1 MALIH
6 GLHTRNLRGDLLGGL
21 TAAVVALPLALAF
34 GNAAL
39 GPGGAIYGLYGAIV
53 TGFIAALLGG
63 TPSQV
68 SGPTGPMSVTVAGVV
83 SSLAAVGVST
93 DLGAG
98 EMLPMV
104 MAAVAIG
111 GVFEALLGV
120 FRLGRF
126 ITLVP
131 YSVVS
136 GFMSGIGFII
146 LILQIGPFMGVSTT
160 GGVIG
165 CLTALAEVPLPNP
178 AAISIGVMTVAVVF
192 FTPGRIRQW
201 VPSPLLAL
209 LIVTPLSLLMFN
221 DDRLQSL
228 GLEPLNRIGAIP
240 DGGLRFVMPNF
251 SQHLSELLKAGVVL
265 ALLGAIDSLLTSL
278 VADNITQTNH
288 DSNRELIGQGIA
300 NTASGLLSGL
310 PGAGATMR
318 TVINIKSGGA
328 TPISGMTHSVV
339 LLLVL
344 LGAGPM
350 AAEIP
355 TALLAGI
362 LIKVGL
368 DIIDWSFLLRAHRLS
383 IKTAALMYAV
393 MLMTVFWDLIWGVL
407 VGMFVANL
415 LTVDAITQTQL
426 QGMDDDN
433 QNLESISDRESL
445 SGEERQ
451 LIRACGNQLMLF
463 RLRGP
468 LSFGAAKGISAR
480 IGLISNYEVLILDIS
495 DVPRIGVTA
504 SLAIERMVQEAQS
517 LGRLA
522 IVAGAKQKP
531 KERLQRFGVDMTTE
545 TRLKALQLAHSQITR
560 SRDQLPCQD
569 TSPNQDK
576 DQPRI
581 HRQRLLLINRSVCR
595 FAGTAVNISEEIH
608 VESHVSTSDC
618 P

>member
-53 TGFIAALLGG
+53 TGFVAALLGG
-63 TPSQV
+63 TPAQV

-83 SSLAAVGVST
+83 SSLAAVGVSS
-93 DLGAG
+93 DLSAG
-98 EMLPMV
+98 EMLPLV

-111 GVFEALLGV
+111 GIFEALLGV
-120 FRLGRF
+120 LRLGRF

-146 LILQIGPFMGVSTT
+146 LILQIGPFIGVTTT
-160 GGVIG
+160 GGVVG
-165 CLTALAEVPLPNP
+165 CLTTLAELPLPNP
-178 AAISIGVMTVAVVF
+178 AALSIGVMTLAVVF
-192 FTPGRIRQW
+192 LTPARIRQW

-209 LIVTPLSLLMFN
+209 LIVTPLSLLLFN

-240 DGGLRFVMPNF
+240 GGGLRFVMPNF
-251 SQHLSELLKAGVVL
+251 SQHLPELIKAGLVL

-300 NTASGLLSGL
+300 NTISGLLSGL

-328 TPISGMTHSVV
+328 TPLSGMTHSLV

-344 LGAGPM
+344 LGAGTF

-368 DIIDWSFLLRAHRLS
+368 DIIDWGFLLRAHRLS
-383 IKTAALMYAV
+383 VKTAALMYAV

-426 QGMDDDN
+426 QGMDEDN
-433 QNLESISDRESL
+433 PHKEDKLQIENLSEQ
-445 SGEERQ
+445 ERR
-451 LIRACGNQLMLF
+451 LMECCGGQLMLF

-480 IGLISNYEVLILDIS
+480 MGLVSNYRVLILDITE
-495 DVPRIGVTA
+495 VPRMGVTA
-504 SLAIERMVQEAQS
+504 ALAIERMVQEAQL
-517 LGRLA
+517 LGRVA
-522 IVAGAKQKP
+522 FVAGANQRL
-531 KERLQRFGVDMTTE
+531 KERLERFGVTAEVTD
-545 TRLKALQLAHSQITR
+545 RLDALQRA
-560 SRDQLPCQD
+560 RDHLH
-569 TSPNQDK
+569 K
-576 DQPRI
+576 
-581 HRQRLLLINRSVCR
+581 
-595 FAGTAVNISEEIH
+595 
-608 VESHVSTSDC
+608 
-618 P
+618 

>member
-53 TGFIAALLGG
+53 TGFVAALLGG
-63 TPSQV
+63 TPAQV

-83 SSLAAVGVST
+83 SSLAAVGVSS
-93 DLGAG
+93 DLSAG
-98 EMLPMV
+98 EMLPLV
-104 MAAVAIG
+104 MASVAIG
-111 GVFEALLGV
+111 GIFEALLGV
-120 FRLGRF
+120 LRLGRF

-146 LILQIGPFMGVSTT
+146 LILQIGPFIGVTTT
-160 GGVIG
+160 GGVVG
-165 CLTALAEVPLPNP
+165 CLTTMAELPLPNP
-178 AAISIGVMTVAVVF
+178 AALSIGVMTLAVVF
-192 FTPGRIRQW
+192 LTPARIRQW

-209 LIVTPLSLLMFN
+209 LIVTPLSLLLFN

-240 DGGLRFVMPNF
+240 EGGLRFVMPNF
-251 SQHLSELLKAGVVL
+251 SQHLPELIKAGLVL

-300 NTASGLLSGL
+300 NTLSGLLSGL

-328 TPISGMTHSVV
+328 TPLSGMTHSLV

-344 LGAGPM
+344 LGAGAF

-368 DIIDWSFLLRAHRLS
+368 DIIDWGFLLRAHRLS
-383 IKTAALMYAV
+383 VKTAALMYAV

-426 QGMDDDN
+426 QGMDEDN
-433 QNLESISDRESL
+433 PHKGDKLQIENLSEQ
-445 SGEERQ
+445 ERR
-451 LIRACGNQLMLF
+451 LMECCGGQLMLF

-480 IGLISNYEVLILDIS
+480 MGLVSNYQVLILDIT
-495 DVPRIGVTA
+495 DVPRMGVTA
-504 SLAIERMVQEAQS
+504 ALAIERMVQEAQM
-517 LGRLA
+517 LGRVA
-522 IVAGAKQKP
+522 FVAGANQ
-531 KERLQRFGVDMTTE
+531 RLKKRLGRFGVTGVVTD
-545 TRLKALQLAHSQITR
+545 RLDALQRA
-560 SRDQLPCQD
+560 RDHL
-569 TSPNQDK
+569 
-576 DQPRI
+576 
-581 HRQRLLLINRSVCR
+581 H
-595 FAGTAVNISEEIH
+595 E
-608 VESHVSTSDC
+608 
-618 P
+618 

>member
-53 TGFIAALLGG
+53 TGFVAALLGG
-63 TPSQV
+63 TPAQV

-83 SSLAAVGVST
+83 SSLAAVGVSS
-93 DLGAG
+93 DLSAG
-98 EMLPMV
+98 EMLPLV

-111 GVFEALLGV
+111 GIFEALLGV
-120 FRLGRF
+120 LRLGRF

-146 LILQIGPFMGVSTT
+146 LILQIGPFIGVTTT
-160 GGVIG
+160 GGVVG
-165 CLTALAEVPLPNP
+165 CLTTLAELPLPNP
-178 AAISIGVMTVAVVF
+178 AALSIGVMTLAVVF
-192 FTPGRIRQW
+192 LTPARIRQW

-209 LIVTPLSLLMFN
+209 LIVTPLSLLLFN

-240 DGGLRFVMPNF
+240 EGGLRFVMPNF
-251 SQHLSELLKAGVVL
+251 SQHLPELIKAGLVL

-300 NTASGLLSGL
+300 NTVSGLLSGL

-318 TVINIKSGGA
+318 TVINIKSGGV
-328 TPISGMTHSVV
+328 TPLSGMTHSLV

-344 LGAGPM
+344 LGAGTF

-368 DIIDWSFLLRAHRLS
+368 DIIDWGFLLRAHRLS
-383 IKTAALMYAV
+383 VKTAALMYAV

-426 QGMDDDN
+426 QGMDEDN
-433 QNLESISDRESL
+433 PQKGDKLQIENLSEQEQRLMESC
-445 SGEERQ
+445 GE
-451 LIRACGNQLMLF
+451 QLMLF

-480 IGLISNYEVLILDIS
+480 MGLVSNYQVLILDITE
-495 DVPRIGVTA
+495 VPRMGVTA
-504 SLAIERMVQEAQS
+504 ALAIERMVQEAQL
-517 LGRLA
+517 LGRVA
-522 IVAGAKQKP
+522 FVAGANQRL
-531 KERLQRFGVDMTTE
+531 KERLERFGVTAEVTD
-545 TRLKALQLAHSQITR
+545 RLDALQRA
-560 SRDQLPCQD
+560 RDHL
-569 TSPNQDK
+569 
-576 DQPRI
+576 
-581 HRQRLLLINRSVCR
+581 H
-595 FAGTAVNISEEIH
+595 E
-608 VESHVSTSDC
+608 
-618 P
+618 

>member
-53 TGFIAALLGG
+53 TGFFAALLGG

-146 LILQIGPFMGVSTT
+146 LILQIGPFIGVSTT

-545 TRLKALQLAHSQITR
+545 TRLKALQLAHNQITD

-576 DQPRI
+576 DQP
-581 HRQRLLLINRSVCR
+581 
-595 FAGTAVNISEEIH
+595 
-608 VESHVSTSDC
+608 
-618 P
+618 